1 METKV
6 IGKVTATEN
15 KPTTYNTIRFWLAE
29 NEDIRIFDVVRV
41 RHIKNSHTY
50 AIVRDL
56 QFITD
61 SAGHLADYVSSDFG
75 DVAAA
80 PVNRR
85 LGTTIAEAEVLYN
98 SADIEMPVRE
108 GAPVETADAE
118 GVRKA
123 LGLVGFENPIPAGY
137 ISMSYGLEV
146 PIEFE
151 AKYLLG
157 PEGAHLNIAGISGLA
172 TKTSYAMF
180 LLNAVQQRMG
190 DRVSM
195 ILLNVKGSD
204 LLAIDEPP
212 KQPLSS
218 EKIDEWRRCGLE
230 ARPFQRVKYLYPY
243 SQRESGSFY
252 SNTSLASRRK
262 DVLAKQHE
270 EDRAFNYFYDVDT
283 MKEKMPLL
291 LADVDDPQMT
301 FESIF
306 EQVKGIQVSSW
317 DAFRAEIQQY
327 TRPRQQLG
335 SPILVQSWRKFYRFL
350 QTRTTNP
357 LFVEAS
363 ITETKQKRQ
372 KSVADAVRELR
383 PGEVLVVDIE
393 PLPDYLQ
400 CLVVGDIISTI
411 RNIKL
416 GEDDQVDP
424 SDLGRVIVFA
434 DELNKYAPKS
444 DTGGRSLTSVLL
456 EVTERGRS
464 LGIVLFGAEQFRSA
478 VHDRIL
484 GNCSTNAYGRTSPVE
499 MAKCPDYRYFP
510 DSHKASITRLQQG
523 SLLLQHAVFKTHLI
537 KVRFPFPCYY
547 KEDVTQ

>member
-15 KPTTYNTIRFWLAE
+15 KPTTYNTIRFWLADK
-29 NEDIRIFDVVRV
+29 EDIRIFDVVRV
-41 RHIKNSHTY
+41 RHIRDSYTY

-61 SAGHLADYVSSDFG
+61 SAGHLANYVSSDFG
-75 DVAAA
+75 DVASA
-80 PVNRR
+80 PINTR

-98 SADIEMPVRE
+98 SADIEMPVRD
-108 GAPVETADAE
+108 GASVETADAE

-123 LGLVGFENPIPAGY
+123 LGLLGFRNPISAGY

-180 LLNAVQQRMG
+180 LLNAVQQRVG
-190 DRVSM
+190 DKVSM
-195 ILLNVKGSD
+195 VLLNVKGSD

-212 KQPLSS
+212 KTALTPGQT
-218 EKIDEWRRCGLE
+218 EEWTRCGLQ
-230 ARPFQRVKYLYPY
+230 AMPFRNVKYLYPY
-243 SQRESGSFY
+243 AQRRSATSY
-252 SNTSLASRRK
+252 SNTSLASLRP
-262 DVLAKQHE
+262 DILSKQHA

-283 MKEKMPLL
+283 MKEKMSLL
-291 LADVDDPQMT
+291 LADVDDPQNT
-301 FESIF
+301 LESIF
-306 EQVKGIQVSSW
+306 ETIKTIQVSSW
-317 DAFRAEIQQY
+317 DAFRSDIEARTRRGQQTGGVIQ
-327 TRPRQQLG
+327 
-335 SPILVQSWRKFYRFL
+335 VQSWRKFSRFL
-350 QTRTTNP
+350 QTRTSNP
-357 LFVEAS
+357 LFVEPS
-363 ITETKQKRQ
+363 VTSSQQRRQ
-372 KSVADAVRELR
+372 KSVADAVRGLR

-400 CLVVGDIISTI
+400 CLVVGDIIGTI

-416 GEDDQVDP
+416 GEDDVDP
-424 SDLGRVIVFA
+424 ATIGRVIVFA
-434 DELNKYAPKS
+434 DELNKYAPKL
-444 DTGGRSLTSVLL
+444 DRGERSLTNILL

-464 LGIVLFGAEQFRSA
+464 LGVILFGAEQFRSA

-510 DSHKASITRLQQG
+510 DSHKASITRLEQG

-537 KVRFPFPCYY
+537 KVRFPFPCYF
-547 KEDVTQ
+547 KEDVAQ

>member
-1 METKV
+1 MDTKV
-6 IGKVTATEN
+6 IGKITATEN

-29 NEDIRIFDVVRV
+29 NEDIRIFDVIRV
-41 RHIKNSHTY
+41 RHIRNSYTY

-61 SAGHLADYVSSDFG
+61 SAGHLANFVSSDFG
-75 DVAAA
+75 DVGAT
-80 PVNRR
+80 PINTR

-98 SADIEMPVRE
+98 SANIEMPVRD
-108 GAPVETADAE
+108 GASVETADAE

-123 LGLVGFENPIPAGY
+123 LGLLGFKNPIPAGY

-151 AKYLLG
+151 AKYLVG

-180 LLNAVQQRMG
+180 LLNAIQQRMG
-190 DRVSM
+190 EKASM

-204 LLAIDEPP
+204 LLAIDESP
-212 KQPLSS
+212 KKALSAT
-218 EKIDEWRRCGLE
+218 EVDEWKRCGLDPK
-230 ARPFQRVKYLYPY
+230 PFRNVKYLYPF
-243 SQRESGSFY
+243 SQKRASAFY
-252 SNTSLASRRK
+252 SNTSLANRGA
-262 DVLAKQHE
+262 DILAKQHTAN
-270 EDRAFNYFYDVDT
+270 RAFNYFYDVET
-283 MKEKMPLL
+283 MKEKMALL
-291 LADVDDPQMT
+291 LADVDDPT
-301 FESIF
+301 NTL
-306 EQVKGIQVSSW
+306 EQICDQIRAIQVSSW
-317 DAFRAEIQQY
+317 DAFKAEIQRR
-327 TRPRQQLG
+327 TRPGQQTG
-335 SPILVQSWRKFYRFL
+335 SPIAAGSWRKFCRFL
-350 QTRTTNP
+350 QTRTSNP
-357 LFVEAS
+357 VFVEPSLTNAA
-363 ITETKQKRQ
+363 EKKQKL
-372 KSVADAVRELR
+372 VTDAVRDLR

-400 CLVVGDIISTI
+400 CLVVGDIVSTV

-416 GEDDQVDP
+416 GEDDKVEP
-424 SDLGRVIVFA
+424 SDLGTVVIFA
-434 DELNKYAPKS
+434 DELNKYAPKT
-444 DTGGRSLTSVLL
+444 DTGGRSLTNVLL

-464 LGIVLFGAEQFRSA
+464 LGIVMFGAEQFRSA

-510 DSHKASITRLQQG
+510 DSHKSSITRLEQG

-547 KEDVTQ
+547 KEDVAQ

>member
-1 METKV
+1 MVLISGEKASMETKV

-15 KPTTYNTIRFWLAE
+15 KPTTYDTIRFWLAE
-29 NEDIRIFDVVRV
+29 NEDVRIFDVVRV
-41 RHIKNSHTY
+41 HHIRNSFTY

-61 SAGHLADYVSSDFG
+61 SAGHLANYVSSDFG
-75 DVAAA
+75 DVTAT

-98 SADIEMPVRE
+98 SADIEMPVRD
-108 GAPVETADAE
+108 GASVEVADAD
-118 GVRKA
+118 GIRKA
-123 LGLVGFENPIPAGY
+123 LGLEGFHQPIPAGY
-137 ISMSYGLEV
+137 ISMSYGTEV

-151 AKYLLG
+151 ATYLLG

-190 DRVSM
+190 DKVSM

-212 KQPLSS
+212 QKALSA
-218 EKIDEWRRCGLE
+218 EKIHEWTLCGLE
-230 ARPFQRVKYLYPY
+230 ANPFRNVKYLYPY
-243 SQRESGSFY
+243 SQKRSTSCY
-252 SNTSLASRRK
+252 SSTSLRQ
-262 DVLAKQHE
+262 DILAKQHT
-270 EDRAFNYFYDVDT
+270 EDRAFNYFYDVET

-291 LADVDDPQMT
+291 LADVDDPQAT
-301 FESIF
+301 LESIF
-306 EQVKGIQVSSW
+306 DQIRAITVSSW
-317 DAFRAEIQQY
+317 DAFRANIQ
-327 TRPRQQLG
+327 TRTQRGQQAG
-335 SPILVQSWRKFYRFL
+335 TVIQVQSWRKFSRFL
-350 QTRTTNP
+350 QTRTSNP
-357 LFVEAS
+357 VFVEPAVTG
-363 ITETKQKRQ
+363 TEQRRQ
-372 KSVADAVRELR
+372 KSVANAVRELR
-383 PGEVLVVDIE
+383 PGEALVVDIE

-424 SDLGRVIVFA
+424 SEYGRVIVFA
-434 DELNKYAPKS
+434 DELNKYAPKA
-444 DTGGRSLTSVLL
+444 DTGGRSLTNVLL

-464 LGIVLFGAEQFRSA
+464 LGIIMFGAEQFRSA

-510 DSHKASITRLQQG
+510 DSHKA
-523 SLLLQHAVFKTHLI
+523 
-537 KVRFPFPCYY
+537 
-547 KEDVTQ
+547 